1 MTAANPM
8 SEDNWE
14 TLEGRAQIGE
24 LEIRGRRVRPG
35 DRVRLAPN
43 PRGDVFDLALAG
55 QVASVQSIEQDFEG
69 KFYVAVV
76 VDEDPGRTIG
86 PRGVGHRFFFAPE
99 EVEWLA
105 DSEPNSSHETPPLDI
120 LIAGIGNI
128 FLGDDGFGVEVVQ
141 RLARRPQPPGV
152 RVIDFGIRGYDLAYA
167 LVAGPERTI
176 LVDACPRGEEP
187 GTVFVLEP
195 DLDSLNR
202 EGQESATLDA
212 HDMNP
217 MHVLRL
223 ARSLGAELRD
233 VLVVGCEPATLGP
246 EEGYMGLSAQVEAAV
261 DLAVQQIESLV
272 ERLVSENA
280 ALNPAPTAR

>member
-1 MTAANPM
+1 MTINPLA
-8 SEDNWE
+8 ENNWE

-24 LEIRGRRVRPG
+24 LQIDGRRIRAG
-35 DRVRLAPN
+35 DRVRLAPK

-86 PRGVGHRFFFAPE
+86 PKGVGHRFFFSPE
-99 EVEWLA
+99 EIEWLA
-105 DSEPNSSHETPPLDI
+105 TGDDTSTSDAPPLDI
-120 LIAGIGNI
+120 LVAGIGNI

-141 RLARRPQPPGV
+141 RLARRKLPPGV

-167 LVAGPERTI
+167 IVAAPDHTI
-176 LVDACPRGEEP
+176 LVDACPRSQSP

-195 DLDSLNR
+195 DLDSLNSD
-202 EGQESATLDA
+202 ESMPAVLDA

-217 MHVLRL
+217 MHVLKL
-223 ARSLGAELRD
+223 ARSLGAELRN
-233 VLVVGCEPATLGP
+233 VLVVGCEPASLGP
-246 EEGYMGLSAQVEAAV
+246 PEGYMGLSGPVEAAV
-261 DLAVQQIESLV
+261 DLAVTQIESLV
-272 ERLVSENA
+272 ARLVSENEVPH
-280 ALNPAPTAR
+280 PAPTR